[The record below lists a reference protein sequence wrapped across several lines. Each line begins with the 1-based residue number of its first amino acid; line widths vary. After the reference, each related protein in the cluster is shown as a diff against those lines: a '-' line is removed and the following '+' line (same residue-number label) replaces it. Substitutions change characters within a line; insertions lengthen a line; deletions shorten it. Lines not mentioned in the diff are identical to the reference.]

1 MDNSFFD
8 SIQEHFGKSNTEPGQ
23 YSSLAL
29 AYIGDGV
36 FDLIIR
42 TIILGLG
49 NGKVNEFHRMA
60 SNIVKAPSQA
70 KIIRSVFDE
79 LTEEE
84 MSVYKRGRN
93 AKSATS
99 AKNSSITDYRV
110 ATGFEALTGYL
121 YLANR
126 LDRALEIIKLGM
138 ERAGFLPLHKYRQQP
153 KKNIG
158 KEVKYR
164 KQS

>member
-1 MDNSFFD
+1 MNISFFD
-8 SIQEHFGKSNTEPGQ
+8 SIQEYFGESSTEPAQ

-42 TIILGLG
+42 TIILDLG
-49 NGKVNEFHRMA
+49 NGKVKDFHRMA

-70 KIIRSVFDE
+70 RIIRSVFDE

-84 MSVYKRGRN
+84 MAVYKRGRN

-99 AKNSSITDYRV
+99 AKNSSITDYRI

-121 YLANR
+121 YLENR
-126 LDRALEIIKLGM
+126 LNRALEIIKLGM
-138 ERAGFLPLHKYRQQP
+138 ERAGFMPLHKYGQPP
-153 KKNIG
+153 KKSIDKNI
-158 KEVKYR
+158 KNMK
-164 KQS
+164 

>member
-1 MDNSFFD
+1 MDISFFD
-8 SIQEHFGKSNTEPGQ
+8 SIQEYFGKSSTEPGQ

-36 FDLIIR
+36 FDLIVR
-42 TIILGLG
+42 TIILDLG
-49 NGKVNEFHRMA
+49 NGKVNDFHKIA
-60 SNIVKAPSQA
+60 SSIVKAPSQA
-70 KIIRSVFDE
+70 RIIRSVFDE

-84 MSVYKRGRN
+84 MAVYKRGRN

-121 YLANR
+121 YLGNK

-138 ERAGFLPLHKYRQQP
+138 ERAGFMPLHIYKQTL
-153 KKNIG
+153 KKT
-158 KEVKYR
+158 R
-164 KQS
+164 R

>member
-1 MDNSFFD
+1 MDNSFFN
-8 SIQEHFGKSNTEPGQ
+8 SVQEYFGKSSTEPGQ

-36 FDLIIR
+36 FFFFIR
-42 TIILGLG
+42 TIILDLG
-49 NGKVNEFHRMA
+49 NGKVNDFHRMA

-84 MSVYKRGRN
+84 MAVYKRGRN
-93 AKSATS
+93 TKSATS

-121 YLANR
+121 YLSNR
-126 LDRALEIIKLGM
+126 LNRALEIIKLGM
-138 ERAGFLPLHKYRQQP
+138 ERAGFLPLHKYRQQH
-153 KKNIG
+153 KKNISKSVKDG
-158 KEVKYR
+158 K
-164 KQS
+164 